1 MSMPESR
8 DGGAERGDEPGD
20 GVAQDVSE
28 ARDGAAASADE
39 PRDGGTEDGNEHRD
53 GVAQDPAEA
62 GGVDAAVRE
71 LLLLM
76 PRLMGG
82 AKRIPVPEALGSFS
96 LAPRHLSLFAYL
108 LLDGPMTVNELAA
121 RLDVA
126 PTTVSLLI
134 GDLSRKGIL
143 ERREDERDRR
153 RRIVAIATAHEP
165 AISAWLAPGAAAW
178 RRALTP
184 LTDGQR
190 RLFVDTLLAYEAE
203 VAAERESVR
212 VSKA

>member
-1 MSMPESR
+1 
-8 DGGAERGDEPGD
+8 
-20 GVAQDVSE
+20 
-28 ARDGAAASADE
+28 
-39 PRDGGTEDGNEHRD
+39 
-53 GVAQDPAEA
+53 
-62 GGVDAAVRE
+62 
-71 LLLLM
+71 M
-76 PRLMGG
+76 PRLVGG

-108 LLDGPMTVNELAA
+108 LLDGPMTVNELAT

-153 RRIVAIATAHEP
+153 RRIVAIAAAHEP

-178 RRALTP
+178 RRALAP
-184 LTDGQR
+184 LTDDQR